1 MVLAAAR
8 APEMLVAVD
17 DHWLFLK
24 NWFIDWRFRPTQE
37 IAREV
42 GRPLVTHEDAKRIY
56 DMK

>member
-1 MVLAAAR
+1 
-8 APEMLVAVD
+8 
-17 DHWLFLK
+17 LFLK